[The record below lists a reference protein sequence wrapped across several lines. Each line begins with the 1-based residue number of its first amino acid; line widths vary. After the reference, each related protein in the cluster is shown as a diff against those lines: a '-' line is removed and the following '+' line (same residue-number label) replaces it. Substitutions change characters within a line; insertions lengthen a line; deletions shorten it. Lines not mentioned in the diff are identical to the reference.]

1 MEEFWTKSQRSAD
14 GAGGSS
20 ARKSRRCEDREPR
33 PRRGGILAIYP
44 HRGRTS
50 RTLVGTAC
58 GRAVG
63 LVDISVALECVSG
76 RVRDQRRAQL
86 ICEYA
91 RLVVFC
97 RRVAQPLRGR
107 GKRDVG
113 RAESSHPIGGT
124 RNGAGVGTVCE
135 RRRSLDDESGE
146 GGGHINHNTPGERT
160 APQTRS
166 QGART
171 KVAARPGEEGWRTCA
186 LGRNAK

>member
-1 MEEFWTKSQRSAD
+1 MAESVTSAVP
-14 GAGGSS
+14 SS
-20 ARKSRRCEDREPR
+20 FASMPGWLFFADVWLSLC
-33 PRRGGILAIYP
+33 
-44 HRGRTS
+44 
-50 RTLVGTAC
+50 V
-58 GRAVG
+58 AV
-63 LVDISVALECVSG
+63 
-76 RVRDQRRAQL
+76 
-86 ICEYA
+86 
-91 RLVVFC
+91 
-97 RRVAQPLRGR
+97 

-146 GGGHINHNTPGERT
+146 GGGHINHNTPEERT